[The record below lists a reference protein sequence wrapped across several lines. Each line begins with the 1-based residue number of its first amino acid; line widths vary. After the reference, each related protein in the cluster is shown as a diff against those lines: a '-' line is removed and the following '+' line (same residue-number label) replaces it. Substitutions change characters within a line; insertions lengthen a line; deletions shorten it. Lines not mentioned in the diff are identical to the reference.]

1 MQLLGDP
8 GRFRLVSQRSQ
19 DTRGQ
24 HQPYSTPAHGAA
36 TAAHAV
42 PCGGP
47 AFGRRRPLPDL
58 AADSTPAGGGNTA
71 SPFFSPGLQLHLAL
85 STHSLAHG
93 VQDLTTQPLG
103 PSLPT
108 YPVLLVG
115 ATTGLPEGEQL
126 SSAGVR
132 EVTSAALS
140 VLDTM
145 CRQGNQPQLLQGHS
159 LHSTGR
165 PSRTFAGLAF
175 SRRATSAS
183 KAAFTA
189 ELMRKSPL
197 AVPLQRGQAVLTVHV
212 PVDTRPIIPGTYT
225 VTVKMVGGPVWGAF
239 RGRTDL
245 VLQAG
250 GYPTT
255 SDPSNLACA
264 YVVSEQCAKSVGP
277 KGEPQAP
284 AGQGITNHIFAC
296 VRGPVWDPQ
305 LSHLHCAKFE
315 MPGEEPMQ
323 VEVRGAPQAAG
334 TATTAAAGSPA
345 PAAAGV
351 ADLGGN
357 TLGVAR
363 PAAAMSTA
371 ADVVDHVGDVQMQE
385 AAGLGDVA
393 AAAGGASG
401 PHSGAPPP
409 LPVLVAGES
418 NRAAA
423 AALRA
428 ALQQQPSSQQRVTAR
443 GLSGVRP
450 AAGVGG
456 PPAARARPAGAGPAG
471 VQQQHSGT
479 PAPRPALDQQAAA
492 GQDQEQTAAM
502 QRYLAE
508 LADLNLQRQRRL
520 QQQQQQELQHQ
531 GQSPRPRTGSQVVVL
546 ATLGGVLQHRKPRH
560 LWTFEERAAYDAAS
574 PGDRAGAWPRAP
586 YFLAPE
592 AGVVVHPEHCRIA
605 GVSLA
610 DYTVRDVRRAITAA
624 NPAAPPAPARPAAMP
639 CPAPAQQAGGSGT
652 QPAAQSRLVERE
664 AEWQRAAAQL
674 TTTAAQHFHNNPVAL
689 DPWLHRTSAAAALQ
703 NTPARELQ
711 SYASPSQQSG
721 EGPRRSARLQK
732 QAAGGAGPS
741 TGPATA
747 AAAAVAAVEGDPRM
761 PPPDASLLRAYAQ
774 ARTWLQQLWAC
785 VAPQAAAPPV
795 TDAGFMLGDRMGMW
809 ASGPRGAGALL
820 WSTLRATFLYAV
832 WCAYWSREPAKQT
845 SEHVVREVVSEL
857 RRVMQLRFTAATLT
871 PETLSALPTQLLTAQ
886 LKAAKLE
893 HFVAIWSAGGAL
905 CEVEEVQDVQGHEW
919 AQLGHD
925 ALGGRLLA
933 YLRDQGA
940 TVPDWAVC
948 RVPAGRTAV
957 LEQLR
962 DEFTGWWRLYSAQ
975 SADTPLPFD
984 VTEQLDDAAQQVQTA
999 YMDYVLL
1006 DARTLRSAKRG
1017 PVDPGGASG
1026 PSGPSRRQRQ
1036 HRSRS
1041 TSSLMSLGSAPLHP
1055 GGASSVNVNGLG
1067 SPFKARALVS
1077 HLQQVGADV
1086 AMVQETHA
1094 TDTTA
1099 LESCLRAAQGACL
1112 PWRHCLAASPAA
1124 SPHSCGTAVLAR
1136 SRLSLPGC
1144 VLQPPSTDA
1153 AGRVVCWDWDVG
1165 HLRLRFVC
1173 VYAPTAVADKPAFF
1187 AGLHPH
1193 LATDRVLVVGGDWNC
1208 VTDAS
1213 QEAAPS
1219 PSRAAGAPQLA
1230 SLLAQFSL
1238 VDPWASK
1245 RGGAKGYTHPAT
1257 PKPASPAR
1265 LDRWYVSAT
1274 AAPWVVDVARTY
1286 GAPGDHNGVLLTL
1299 SLPDLP
1305 HAHREQWRF
1314 LTYLLFHPSLRLELQ
1329 QRLEA
1334 HVAANPVTST
1344 GDGACTQWEADK
1356 FFLREAA
1363 TSIHRRHARQTRDGL
1378 HGVVLAADTAA
1389 ALADRPGASAA
1400 QRQAAAMANLAVRE
1414 ERAAAA
1420 AASHNARAAL
1430 MEEHGERGTRW
1441 FHRQADEPA
1450 AGAQEPIT
1458 HLKVPGQPAP
1468 VALTGPGTRNTVS
1481 AAAAAMY
1488 SSTSP
1493 TGLFRVQPVCTASQQ
1508 QLLAAIDRK
1517 VPADLH
1523 AAAEGAGDG
1532 ALSDAELMAALAGSA
1547 NGKAPGSDGVPYEV
1561 YKVFWALLGPRLC
1574 AAAAAA
1580 FAAAADAHD
1589 GGEMAAA
1596 LPASWREGIITLI
1609 YKGKSLDRAE
1619 LASYRPITL
1628 LNCDFKMVS
1637 KAVSARLQPALDAV
1651 VRLIEWMRLDVGAD
1665 GTPRQG
1671 GALYFLDIEKAYDR
1685 VHRQWLYASAEG
1697 LGFGPRMLRWI
1708 RLLTANGSGRVRV
1721 NGMLS
1726 DAFPVLNGLPQGS
1739 TASPPLWVIQ
1749 MQPLTSFL
1757 RRQVEQGALRTP
1769 LLPSGEQAPPA
1780 AHHADDTTLTARDP
1794 AVDGP
1799 VLMAAVQLFCRA
1811 SNARVHPDK
1820 SKAMGLGR
1828 FAHLTGPC
1836 PHTGAPFTTGA
1847 VTHLGVPLSWDSD
1860 AAAADLYTRRARGM
1874 AFVARLWAALSLT
1887 LVGRVHIAKQVL
1899 AAKLAYHF
1907 SFLNPSPAQLKELTD
1922 LVDHFAAR
1930 SMHAEDA
1937 SLVSHGNPLLLPK
1950 RETACL
1956 PYKDGGVNHVDLPAF
1971 LSALQAKTFALLAQ
1985 PGRQPWKMLTRAL
1998 LTHVRPDSATTWAWV
2013 YSDAPAPAGL
2023 PARLAAAVGH
2033 VRSAGVE
2040 QHPPQPAT
2048 QPPAPPPQWR
2058 VSLDQLW
2065 VANAAGAVSY
2075 VHYTGRLLE
2084 PGPGVLPP
2092 AVDGA
2097 WQPACVLQHRKPR
2110 HLWTFEERAAYD
2122 AASPGD
2128 RAGAWPRAPYFLAP
2142 EAGVVVHPEHCRIAG
2157 VSLADYTVRDVRRA
2171 ITAANPAAPPAPAR
2185 PAAMPC
2191 PAPAQQAGGSGTQPA
2206 AQSRLVEREAE
2217 WQRAAVDGAWQPACV
2232 LQHRKPRHLW
2242 TFEERAAYD
2251 AASPG
2256 DRAGAWPR
2264 APYFLAPEAGVVVHP
2279 EHCRIAGV
2287 SLADYTVRDVRRAIT
2302 AANPAAPPAPA
2313 RPAAMP
2319 CPAPAQ
2325 QAEGSGTQP
2334 AAQSRLVEREA
2345 EWQRA
2350 AAQLTTTAAQHFHN
2364 NPVALDPW
2372 LHRTSA
2378 AAGLQNT
2385 PLLTAQLKAAKL
2397 EHFVA
2402 IWTAGGAL
2410 CEVEEVQALAG
2421 VAAPGRLWAF
2431 LHSASCSGLE
2441 PA

>member
-1 MQLLGDP
+1 MGIANTRCRP
-8 GRFRLVSQRSQ
+8 GGRTQ
-19 DTRGQ
+19 G
-24 HQPYSTPAHGAA
+24 
-36 TAAHAV
+36 TAN
-42 PCGGP
+42 GGP
-47 AFGRRRPLPDL
+47 
-58 AADSTPAGGGNTA
+58 
-71 SPFFSPGLQLHLAL
+71 
-85 STHSLAHG
+85 
-93 VQDLTTQPLG
+93 
-103 PSLPT
+103 
-108 YPVLLVG
+108 
-115 ATTGLPEGEQL
+115 
-126 SSAGVR
+126 
-132 EVTSAALS
+132 
-140 VLDTM
+140 
-145 CRQGNQPQLLQGHS
+145 
-159 LHSTGR
+159 
-165 PSRTFAGLAF
+165 
-175 SRRATSAS
+175 RA
-183 KAAFTA
+183 
-189 ELMRKSPL
+189 
-197 AVPLQRGQAVLTVHV
+197 
-212 PVDTRPIIPGTYT
+212 
-225 VTVKMVGGPVWGAF
+225 
-239 RGRTDL
+239 
-245 VLQAG
+245 
-250 GYPTT
+250 
-255 SDPSNLACA
+255 
-264 YVVSEQCAKSVGP
+264 
-277 KGEPQAP
+277 GEP
-284 AGQGITNHIFAC
+284 G
-296 VRGPVWDPQ
+296 
-305 LSHLHCAKFE
+305 
-315 MPGEEPMQ
+315 
-323 VEVRGAPQAAG
+323 
-334 TATTAAAGSPA
+334 
-345 PAAAGV
+345 
-351 ADLGGN
+351 
-357 TLGVAR
+357 
-363 PAAAMSTA
+363 
-371 ADVVDHVGDVQMQE
+371 
-385 AAGLGDVA
+385 
-393 AAAGGASG
+393 
-401 PHSGAPPP
+401 
-409 LPVLVAGES
+409 
-418 NRAAA
+418 
-423 AALRA
+423 
-428 ALQQQPSSQQRVTAR
+428 
-443 GLSGVRP
+443 
-450 AAGVGG
+450 
-456 PPAARARPAGAGPAG
+456 
-471 VQQQHSGT
+471 
-479 PAPRPALDQQAAA
+479 
-492 GQDQEQTAAM
+492 
-502 QRYLAE
+502 
-508 LADLNLQRQRRL
+508 
-520 QQQQQQELQHQ
+520 
-531 GQSPRPRTGSQVVVL
+531 
-546 ATLGGVLQHRKPRH
+546 
-560 LWTFEERAAYDAAS
+560 
-574 PGDRAGAWPRAP
+574 
-586 YFLAPE
+586 
-592 AGVVVHPEHCRIA
+592 
-605 GVSLA
+605 
-610 DYTVRDVRRAITAA
+610 
-624 NPAAPPAPARPAAMP
+624 
-639 CPAPAQQAGGSGT
+639 
-652 QPAAQSRLVERE
+652 
-664 AEWQRAAAQL
+664 
-674 TTTAAQHFHNNPVAL
+674 
-689 DPWLHRTSAAAALQ
+689 
-703 NTPARELQ
+703 
-711 SYASPSQQSG
+711 
-721 EGPRRSARLQK
+721 
-732 QAAGGAGPS
+732 
-741 TGPATA
+741 
-747 AAAAVAAVEGDPRM
+747 
-761 PPPDASLLRAYAQ
+761 
-774 ARTWLQQLWAC
+774 
-785 VAPQAAAPPV
+785 
-795 TDAGFMLGDRMGMW
+795 
-809 ASGPRGAGALL
+809 
-820 WSTLRATFLYAV
+820 
-832 WCAYWSREPAKQT
+832 
-845 SEHVVREVVSEL
+845 
-857 RRVMQLRFTAATLT
+857 
-871 PETLSALPTQLLTAQ
+871 
-886 LKAAKLE
+886 
-893 HFVAIWSAGGAL
+893 
-905 CEVEEVQDVQGHEW
+905 
-919 AQLGHD
+919 
-925 ALGGRLLA
+925 
-933 YLRDQGA
+933 
-940 TVPDWAVC
+940 
-948 RVPAGRTAV
+948 
-957 LEQLR
+957 
-962 DEFTGWWRLYSAQ
+962 
-975 SADTPLPFD
+975 
-984 VTEQLDDAAQQVQTA
+984 
-999 YMDYVLL
+999 
-1006 DARTLRSAKRG
+1006 
-1017 PVDPGGASG
+1017 
-1026 PSGPSRRQRQ
+1026 
-1036 HRSRS
+1036 
-1041 TSSLMSLGSAPLHP
+1041 
-1055 GGASSVNVNGLG
+1055 
-1067 SPFKARALVS
+1067 
-1077 HLQQVGADV
+1077 
-1086 AMVQETHA
+1086 
-1094 TDTTA
+1094 
-1099 LESCLRAAQGACL
+1099 
-1112 PWRHCLAASPAA
+1112 
-1124 SPHSCGTAVLAR
+1124 
-1136 SRLSLPGC
+1136 
-1144 VLQPPSTDA
+1144 
-1153 AGRVVCWDWDVG
+1153 
-1165 HLRLRFVC
+1165 
-1173 VYAPTAVADKPAFF
+1173 
-1187 AGLHPH
+1187 
-1193 LATDRVLVVGGDWNC
+1193 VLVVGGDWNC

-1230 SLLAQFSL
+1230 SLLAQFGL

-1257 PKPASPAR
+1257 PKPATPAR

-1314 LTYLLFHPSLRLELQ
+1314 PTYLLFHPSLRLELE

-1334 HVAANPVTST
+1334 HVAANPVAST
-1344 GDGACTQWEADK
+1344 GDGACTQWESDK

-1430 MEEHGERGTRW
+1430 MEEHGERGTPW

-1468 VALTGPGTRNTVS
+1468 VALTGLGTRNTVS

-1523 AAAEGAGDG
+1523 AAAEGSGDG

-1580 FAAAADAHD
+1580 FVAAADAHD

-1651 VRLIEWMRLDVGAD
+1651 VDELQTAFITGRWIGDNALYLQGLIEWMRLDVGAD

-1708 RLLTANGSGRVRV
+1708 RLLTANGSARVCV

-1836 PHTGAPFTTGA
+1836 PHTGVPFTTGA

-2033 VRSAGVE
+2033 VRGAGVE

-2048 QPPAPPPQWR
+2048 QPPAAPPQWR

-2191 PAPAQQAGGSGTQPA
+2191 PAPTQQARDSGPQPV
-2206 AQSRLVEREAE
+2206 AQSRLA
-2217 WQRAAVDGAWQPACV
+2217 
-2232 LQHRKPRHLW
+2232 
-2242 TFEERAAYD
+2242 
-2251 AASPG
+2251 
-2256 DRAGAWPR
+2256 
-2264 APYFLAPEAGVVVHP
+2264 
-2279 EHCRIAGV
+2279 
-2287 SLADYTVRDVRRAIT
+2287 
-2302 AANPAAPPAPA
+2302 
-2313 RPAAMP
+2313 
-2319 CPAPAQ
+2319 
-2325 QAEGSGTQP
+2325 
-2334 AAQSRLVEREA
+2334 EREA

-2385 PLLTAQLKAAKL
+2385 PARELQSYASPSQQSGEGPRRSARLQEQAAGGAGPSTGPATAAAAAAAAVEGDPRMPPPDASLLRGTWRRLWDSHASRGAKVLVYRLQHAYLPCGLYRAGKGIRPRVTTGCGGLGAHCPHPACGPPGPRAWASLTHIFLECPAYAQARTWLQQLWACVAPQAAAPPVTDAGFMLGDRMGMWASGPRGAGALLWSTLRATFLYAVWCAYWSREPAKQTSEHVVREVVSELRRVMQLRFTAATLTPETLSALPTQLLTAQLKAAKL

-2402 IWTAGGAL
+2402 IWSAGGAL

-2421 VAAPGRLWAF
+2421 VAAPGRLWDF

>member
-1 MQLLGDP
+1 M
-8 GRFRLVSQRSQ
+8 
-19 DTRGQ
+19 
-24 HQPYSTPAHGAA
+24 PY
-36 TAAHAV
+36 
-42 PCGGP
+42 
-47 AFGRRRPLPDL
+47 L
-58 AADSTPAGGGNTA
+58 AADRTPAGGGNAA

-93 VQDLTTQPLG
+93 VQDLTTQPQG

-108 YPVLLVG
+108 YPVLL
-115 ATTGLPEGEQL
+115 
-126 SSAGVR
+126 
-132 EVTSAALS
+132 
-140 VLDTM
+140 
-145 CRQGNQPQLLQGHS
+145 GNQPQLLQGHS

-197 AVPLQRGQAVLTVHV
+197 AVPLQRGQAVLMVHV

-239 RGRTDL
+239 RGRTNL

-264 YVVSEQCAKSVGP
+264 YVVSEQCARSVGP

-296 VRGPVWDPQ
+296 VRGPIWDPQ

-334 TATTAAAGSPA
+334 TATTAAAGSPT

-351 ADLGGN
+351 TDLGGN
-357 TLGVAR
+357 TLGGVR
-363 PAAAMSTA
+363 PAAAMATA
-371 ADVVDHVGDVQMQE
+371 ADIVDHVGDVQMQE
-385 AAGLGDVA
+385 AAGLGDAA

-401 PHSGAPPP
+401 PYSGAPPP
-409 LPVLVAGES
+409 VPVLVAGGS

-428 ALQQQPSSQQRVTAR
+428 ALQQQPSSQQRVAAG
-443 GLSGVRP
+443 GLSGVQP
-450 AAGVGG
+450 VAGVGG
-456 PPAARARPAGAGPAG
+456 PPAARPRPAGAGPAG
-471 VQQQHSGT
+471 VQQQHSGA
-479 PAPRPALDQQAAA
+479 PAPRPPLDQQAAA
-492 GQDQEQTAAM
+492 GQEQEQTAVM
-502 QRYLAE
+502 RRYLAE
-508 LADLNLQRQRRL
+508 LADLNLQQQRRL
-520 QQQQQQELQHQ
+520 QQQQQQELQRQ
-531 GQSPRPRTGSQVVVL
+531 GQSPRPRTSSQVVVL
-546 ATLGGVLQHRKPRH
+546 ATLGGQDGAGGGTGTAASRRGQRVDIVDH
-560 LWTFEERAAYDAAS
+560 LWWRGEAPVLPGTRAAAAPLRAERQQQPSSQQRVAAGGLSGGQPSAGVGGPPAARRRTADAG
-574 PGDRAGAWPRAP
+574 PAGA
-586 YFLAPE
+586 
-592 AGVVVHPEHCRIA
+592 
-605 GVSLA
+605 
-610 DYTVRDVRRAITAA
+610 
-624 NPAAPPAPARPAAMP
+624 
-639 CPAPAQQAGGSGT
+639 QQQPSGA
-652 QPAAQSRLVERE
+652 PAAQPPFD
-664 AEWQRAAAQL
+664 QRAAARQDQQL
-674 TTTAAQHFHNNPVAL
+674 
-689 DPWLHRTSAAAALQ
+689 AAAMQRYLAYMADLHLQ
-703 NTPARELQ
+703 QQRRVQQQQQQELQ
-711 SYASPSQQSG
+711 
-721 EGPRRSARLQK
+721 R
-732 QAAGGAGPS
+732 
-741 TGPATA
+741 
-747 AAAAVAAVEGDPRM
+747 
-761 PPPDASLLRAYAQ
+761 
-774 ARTWLQQLWAC
+774 
-785 VAPQAAAPPV
+785 
-795 TDAGFMLGDRMGMW
+795 
-809 ASGPRGAGALL
+809 
-820 WSTLRATFLYAV
+820 
-832 WCAYWSREPAKQT
+832 
-845 SEHVVREVVSEL
+845 
-857 RRVMQLRFTAATLT
+857 
-871 PETLSALPTQLLTAQ
+871 
-886 LKAAKLE
+886 
-893 HFVAIWSAGGAL
+893 
-905 CEVEEVQDVQGHEW
+905 
-919 AQLGHD
+919 
-925 ALGGRLLA
+925 
-933 YLRDQGA
+933 QGA

-957 LEQLR
+957 LAQLR

-975 SADTPLPFD
+975 PADTPLPSD

-1017 PVDPGGASG
+1017 PADPGGA
-1026 PSGPSRRQRQ
+1026 SGPSRRQRQ

-1041 TSSLMSLGSAPLHP
+1041 TSSLMSLGSAPLRP
-1055 GGASSVNVNGLG
+1055 GGASSG
-1067 SPFKARALVS
+1067 
-1077 HLQQVGADV
+1077 
-1086 AMVQETHA
+1086 
-1094 TDTTA
+1094 
-1099 LESCLRAAQGACL
+1099 
-1112 PWRHCLAASPAA
+1112 AASMSTSSGGA
-1124 SPHSCGTAVLAR
+1124 
-1136 SRLSLPGC
+1136 
-1144 VLQPPSTDA
+1144 PPSQGGGRRGKRHSSNSNRNRHGA
-1153 AGRVVCWDWDVG
+1153 AV
-1165 HLRLRFVC
+1165 
-1173 VYAPTAVADKPAFF
+1173 
-1187 AGLHPH
+1187 
-1193 LATDRVLVVGGDWNC
+1193 
-1208 VTDAS
+1208 
-1213 QEAAPS
+1213 
-1219 PSRAAGAPQLA
+1219 AGAPQLA

-1257 PKPASPAR
+1257 PKPATPAR

-1286 GAPGDHNGVLLTL
+1286 GAPGDHNGALLTL

-1314 LTYLLFHPSLRLELQ
+1314 PTYLLFHPSLRLELE

-1334 HVAANPVTST
+1334 HVAANPVAST

-1378 HGVVLAADTAA
+1378 HGVVLAADAAA
-1389 ALADRPGASAA
+1389 ALADRPGASTA
-1400 QRQAAAMANLAVRE
+1400 QRQAAAMANLAGRE

-1493 TGLFRVQPVCTASQQ
+1493 TGLFRVQPVCTVSQQ

-1517 VPADLH
+1517 VPADLQ
-1523 AAAEGAGDG
+1523 AAAEGSGDG

-1580 FAAAADAHD
+1580 FAAAADARD
-1589 GGEMAAA
+1589 GGAMAAA

-1628 LNCDFKMVS
+1628 LKCDFKMVS

-1651 VRLIEWMRLDVGAD
+1651 VGELQTAFITGRWIGDNALYLQGLIEWMRLDVGAD

-1708 RLLTANGSGRVRV
+1708 RLLTANGSARVCV

-1836 PHTGAPFTTGA
+1836 PHTGVPFTTGA

-1907 SFLNPSPAQLKELTD
+1907 SFLNPSPAQLKEFTD
-1922 LVDHFAAR
+1922 LVDHSAAR
-1930 SMHAEDA
+1930 SMHAGDA

-1956 PYKDGGVNHVDLPAF
+1956 PYKDGGVKDLGLGVLLLGRRGKGRHVGNLVAMGRTTGAYVWSRWDVGGVSATGLAPAH
-1971 LSALQAKTFALLAQ
+1971 TLAQ
-1985 PGRQPWKMLTRAL
+1985 
-1998 LTHVRPDSATTWAWV
+1998 
-2013 YSDAPAPAGL
+2013 
-2023 PARLAAAVGH
+2023 AV
-2033 VRSAGVE
+2033 
-2040 QHPPQPAT
+2040 
-2048 QPPAPPPQWR
+2048 
-2058 VSLDQLW
+2058 
-2065 VANAAGAVSY
+2065 
-2075 VHYTGRLLE
+2075 
-2084 PGPGVLPP
+2084 
-2092 AVDGA
+2092 
-2097 WQPACVLQHRKPR
+2097 
-2110 HLWTFEERAAYD
+2110 F
-2122 AASPGD
+2122 
-2128 RAGAWPRAPYFLAP
+2128 
-2142 EAGVVVHPEHCRIAG
+2142 
-2157 VSLADYTVRDVRRA
+2157 
-2171 ITAANPAAPPAPAR
+2171 
-2185 PAAMPC
+2185 
-2191 PAPAQQAGGSGTQPA
+2191 
-2206 AQSRLVEREAE
+2206 
-2217 WQRAAVDGAWQPACV
+2217 
-2232 LQHRKPRHLW
+2232 
-2242 TFEERAAYD
+2242 
-2251 AASPG
+2251 
-2256 DRAGAWPR
+2256 
-2264 APYFLAPEAGVVVHP
+2264 
-2279 EHCRIAGV
+2279 
-2287 SLADYTVRDVRRAIT
+2287 
-2302 AANPAAPPAPA
+2302 
-2313 RPAAMP
+2313 
-2319 CPAPAQ
+2319 
-2325 QAEGSGTQP
+2325 
-2334 AAQSRLVEREA
+2334 
-2345 EWQRA
+2345 
-2350 AAQLTTTAAQHFHN
+2350 
-2364 NPVALDPW
+2364 
-2372 LHRTSA
+2372 
-2378 AAGLQNT
+2378 
-2385 PLLTAQLKAAKL
+2385 
-2397 EHFVA
+2397 
-2402 IWTAGGAL
+2402 
-2410 CEVEEVQALAG
+2410 
-2421 VAAPGRLWAF
+2421 
-2431 LHSASCSGLE
+2431 
-2441 PA
+2441 

>member
-1 MQLLGDP
+1 MGSRGSHSLCRGCLEQSRAD
-8 GRFRLVSQRSQ
+8 SSAQQRQS
-19 DTRGQ
+19 
-24 HQPYSTPAHGAA
+24 
-36 TAAHAV
+36 
-42 PCGGP
+42 P
-47 AFGRRRPLPDL
+47 AF
-58 AADSTPAGGGNTA
+58 
-71 SPFFSPGLQLHLAL
+71 F
-85 STHSLAHG
+85 
-93 VQDLTTQPLG
+93 
-103 PSLPT
+103 PT
-108 YPVLLVG
+108 SG
-115 ATTGLPEGEQL
+115 
-126 SSAGVR
+126 
-132 EVTSAALS
+132 
-140 VLDTM
+140 
-145 CRQGNQPQLLQGHS
+145 
-159 LHSTGR
+159 
-165 PSRTFAGLAF
+165 
-175 SRRATSAS
+175 RATDSGLI
-183 KAAFTA
+183 AARSSGT
-189 ELMRKSPL
+189 RQPSSP
-197 AVPLQRGQAVLTVHV
+197 
-212 PVDTRPIIPGTYT
+212 
-225 VTVKMVGGPVWGAF
+225 
-239 RGRTDL
+239 
-245 VLQAG
+245 
-250 GYPTT
+250 
-255 SDPSNLACA
+255 
-264 YVVSEQCAKSVGP
+264 
-277 KGEPQAP
+277 
-284 AGQGITNHIFAC
+284 
-296 VRGPVWDPQ
+296 
-305 LSHLHCAKFE
+305 
-315 MPGEEPMQ
+315 
-323 VEVRGAPQAAG
+323 
-334 TATTAAAGSPA
+334 
-345 PAAAGV
+345 PAAAQPVTAGHAQPRQPQSR
-351 ADLGGN
+351 AD
-357 TLGVAR
+357 
-363 PAAAMSTA
+363 
-371 ADVVDHVGDVQMQE
+371 
-385 AAGLGDVA
+385 
-393 AAAGGASG
+393 
-401 PHSGAPPP
+401 
-409 LPVLVAGES
+409 
-418 NRAAA
+418 
-423 AALRA
+423 
-428 ALQQQPSSQQRVTAR
+428 SSAQQR
-443 GLSGVRP
+443 
-450 AAGVGG
+450 
-456 PPAARARPAGAGPAG
+456 
-471 VQQQHSGT
+471 H
-479 PAPRPALDQQAAA
+479 
-492 GQDQEQTAAM
+492 
-502 QRYLAE
+502 
-508 LADLNLQRQRRL
+508 
-520 QQQQQQELQHQ
+520 
-531 GQSPRPRTGSQVVVL
+531 
-546 ATLGGVLQHRKPRH
+546 
-560 LWTFEERAAYDAAS
+560 
-574 PGDRAGAWPRAP
+574 
-586 YFLAPE
+586 
-592 AGVVVHPEHCRIA
+592 
-605 GVSLA
+605 
-610 DYTVRDVRRAITAA
+610 
-624 NPAAPPAPARPAAMP
+624 
-639 CPAPAQQAGGSGT
+639 
-652 QPAAQSRLVERE
+652 
-664 AEWQRAAAQL
+664 
-674 TTTAAQHFHNNPVAL
+674 
-689 DPWLHRTSAAAALQ
+689 
-703 NTPARELQ
+703 
-711 SYASPSQQSG
+711 
-721 EGPRRSARLQK
+721 
-732 QAAGGAGPS
+732 
-741 TGPATA
+741 
-747 AAAAVAAVEGDPRM
+747 
-761 PPPDASLLRAYAQ
+761 
-774 ARTWLQQLWAC
+774 
-785 VAPQAAAPPV
+785 
-795 TDAGFMLGDRMGMW
+795 
-809 ASGPRGAGALL
+809 
-820 WSTLRATFLYAV
+820 
-832 WCAYWSREPAKQT
+832 
-845 SEHVVREVVSEL
+845 
-857 RRVMQLRFTAATLT
+857 
-871 PETLSALPTQLLTAQ
+871 
-886 LKAAKLE
+886 
-893 HFVAIWSAGGAL
+893 
-905 CEVEEVQDVQGHEW
+905 
-919 AQLGHD
+919 
-925 ALGGRLLA
+925 
-933 YLRDQGA
+933 
-940 TVPDWAVC
+940 
-948 RVPAGRTAV
+948 
-957 LEQLR
+957 
-962 DEFTGWWRLYSAQ
+962 
-975 SADTPLPFD
+975 
-984 VTEQLDDAAQQVQTA
+984 
-999 YMDYVLL
+999 
-1006 DARTLRSAKRG
+1006 
-1017 PVDPGGASG
+1017 
-1026 PSGPSRRQRQ
+1026 
-1036 HRSRS
+1036 
-1041 TSSLMSLGSAPLHP
+1041 
-1055 GGASSVNVNGLG
+1055 
-1067 SPFKARALVS
+1067 
-1077 HLQQVGADV
+1077 
-1086 AMVQETHA
+1086 
-1094 TDTTA
+1094 
-1099 LESCLRAAQGACL
+1099 
-1112 PWRHCLAASPAA
+1112 SPAFFPT
-1124 SPHSCGTAVLAR
+1124 S
-1136 SRLSLPGC
+1136 
-1144 VLQPPSTDA
+1144 
-1153 AGRVVCWDWDVG
+1153 GRVVCWDWDVG

-1193 LATDRVLVVGGDWNC
+1193 LATDRVLVV
-1208 VTDAS
+1208 
-1213 QEAAPS
+1213 
-1219 PSRAAGAPQLA
+1219 
-1230 SLLAQFSL
+1230 
-1238 VDPWASK
+1238 
-1245 RGGAKGYTHPAT
+1245 
-1257 PKPASPAR
+1257 
-1265 LDRWYVSAT
+1265 
-1274 AAPWVVDVARTY
+1274 
-1286 GAPGDHNGVLLTL
+1286 
-1299 SLPDLP
+1299 
-1305 HAHREQWRF
+1305 
-1314 LTYLLFHPSLRLELQ
+1314 
-1329 QRLEA
+1329 
-1334 HVAANPVTST
+1334 

-1481 AAAAAMY
+1481 AAATAMY
-1488 SSTSP
+1488 SSASP

-1523 AAAEGAGDG
+1523 AAAEGSGDG

-1609 YKGKSLDRAE
+1609 YKGKSLDRAD

-1651 VRLIEWMRLDVGAD
+1651 VDELQTAFITGRWIGDNALYLQGLIEWMRLDVGAD

-1708 RLLTANGSGRVRV
+1708 RLLTANGSARVCV

-1836 PHTGAPFTTGA
+1836 PHTGVPFTTGA

-1907 SFLNPSPAQLKELTD
+1907 SFLNPSPAQLKDLTA

-2048 QPPAPPPQWR
+2048 QPPAAPPQWR

-2122 AASPGD
+2122 AALPGD

-2191 PAPAQQAGGSGTQPA
+2191 PAPTQQAGASGPQPV
-2206 AQSRLVEREAE
+2206 AQSRLA
-2217 WQRAAVDGAWQPACV
+2217 
-2232 LQHRKPRHLW
+2232 
-2242 TFEERAAYD
+2242 
-2251 AASPG
+2251 
-2256 DRAGAWPR
+2256 
-2264 APYFLAPEAGVVVHP
+2264 
-2279 EHCRIAGV
+2279 
-2287 SLADYTVRDVRRAIT
+2287 
-2302 AANPAAPPAPA
+2302 
-2313 RPAAMP
+2313 
-2319 CPAPAQ
+2319 
-2325 QAEGSGTQP
+2325 
-2334 AAQSRLVEREA
+2334 EREA

-2385 PLLTAQLKAAKL
+2385 PARELQSYASPSQQSAYAQARTWLQQLWACLAPQAAAPPVMDAGFMLGDRMGMWASGPRGAGALLWSTLRATFLYAVWCAYWSREPAKQTSEHVVREVVSELRRVMQLRFTAATLTPETLSALPTQLLTAQLKAAKL
-2397 EHFVA
+2397 AHFVA
-2402 IWTAGGAL
+2402 IWTAGGTF

-2421 VAAPGRLWAF
+2421 VAAPGRLWDF

>member
-1 MQLLGDP
+1 MP
-8 GRFRLVSQRSQ
+8 V
-19 DTRGQ
+19 
-24 HQPYSTPAHGAA
+24 
-36 TAAHAV
+36 
-42 PCGGP
+42 
-47 AFGRRRPLPDL
+47 RRRPLARHVLQRAAAGQDQEQTAVMQQYLADL
-58 AADSTPAGGGNTA
+58 AELTLQQQRRLQQQQQQELQRQGQSPRPRTGSQVRVLATRGGQDGAGGG
-71 SPFFSPGLQLHLAL
+71 
-85 STHSLAHG
+85 
-93 VQDLTTQPLG
+93 
-103 PSLPT
+103 
-108 YPVLLVG
+108 
-115 ATTGLPEGEQL
+115 
-126 SSAGVR
+126 
-132 EVTSAALS
+132 
-140 VLDTM
+140 
-145 CRQGNQPQLLQGHS
+145 
-159 LHSTGR
+159 
-165 PSRTFAGLAF
+165 
-175 SRRATSAS
+175 
-183 KAAFTA
+183 
-189 ELMRKSPL
+189 
-197 AVPLQRGQAVLTVHV
+197 
-212 PVDTRPIIPGTYT
+212 
-225 VTVKMVGGPVWGAF
+225 
-239 RGRTDL
+239 
-245 VLQAG
+245 
-250 GYPTT
+250 
-255 SDPSNLACA
+255 
-264 YVVSEQCAKSVGP
+264 
-277 KGEPQAP
+277 
-284 AGQGITNHIFAC
+284 
-296 VRGPVWDPQ
+296 
-305 LSHLHCAKFE
+305 
-315 MPGEEPMQ
+315 
-323 VEVRGAPQAAG
+323 AG
-334 TATTAAAGSPA
+334 TAASRRGQR
-345 PAAAGV
+345 V
-351 ADLGGN
+351 DI
-357 TLGVAR
+357 
-363 PAAAMSTA
+363 
-371 ADVVDHVGDVQMQE
+371 VDHMGDVQMQE
-385 AAGLGDVA
+385 AAGLGDAA
-393 AAAGGASG
+393 AAAGGASR
-401 PHSGAPPP
+401 PHSGASPSRPA
-409 LPVLVAGES
+409 LVAGGS
-418 NRAAA
+418 TRAAA
-423 AALRA
+423 APLRA
-428 ALQQQPSSQQRVTAR
+428 ERQQQPSSQQRGAAG
-443 GLSGVRP
+443 GLSGGQP
-450 AAGVGG
+450 SAGVGG
-456 PPAARARPAGAGPAG
+456 PPAAMRRTADAGPAG
-471 VQQQHSGT
+471 AQQPPSGA
-479 PAPRPALDQQAAA
+479 PAPQPPFDQRAAA
-492 GQDQEQTAAM
+492 RQEQKLQVVMRQYLAD
-502 QRYLAE
+502 LAE
-508 LADLNLQRQRRL
+508 LTLQQQRRVE
-520 QQQQQQELQHQ
+520 QQQQQEQQ
-531 GQSPRPRTGSQVVVL
+531 RQVQSLMPRTGSRFGVL
-546 ATLGGVLQHRKPRH
+546 ATLGGQDGAGDGAATVASGRGRRVQPAAHTPQPPPQQQPRSKGRCG
-560 LWTFEERAAYDAAS
+560 LAQL
-574 PGDRAGAWPRAP
+574 PQQRAGRLGGGLPPPQDGASSPPHVPTGRPAGGQHAGGGSGSGRQGGGAGRAVP
-586 YFLAPE
+586 QPPPQ
-592 AGVVVHPEHCRIA
+592 AGPPPQTSQPAGGGKGRGRGLGVPA
-605 GVSLA
+605 GVSA
-610 DYTVRDVRRAITAA
+610 DTAGRA
-624 NPAAPPAPARPAAMP
+624 
-639 CPAPAQQAGGSGT
+639 G
-652 QPAAQSRLVERE
+652 
-664 AEWQRAAAQL
+664 
-674 TTTAAQHFHNNPVAL
+674 
-689 DPWLHRTSAAAALQ
+689 
-703 NTPARELQ
+703 
-711 SYASPSQQSG
+711 
-721 EGPRRSARLQK
+721 
-732 QAAGGAGPS
+732 GGAGS
-741 TGPATA
+741 EAEYG
-747 AAAAVAAVEGDPRM
+747 AVCLNRD
-761 PPPDASLLRAYAQ
+761 
-774 ARTWLQQLWAC
+774 TC
-785 VAPQAAAPPV
+785 VAIGSDLV
-795 TDAGFMLGDRMGMW
+795 TYQNR
-809 ASGPRGAGALL
+809 
-820 WSTLRATFLYAV
+820 
-832 WCAYWSREPAKQT
+832 CA
-845 SEHVVREVVSEL
+845 
-857 RRVMQLRFTAATLT
+857 
-871 PETLSALPTQLLTAQ
+871 
-886 LKAAKLE
+886 
-893 HFVAIWSAGGAL
+893 
-905 CEVEEVQDVQGHEW
+905 DVQGYEW
-919 AQLGHD
+919 AQLGRD
-925 ALGGRLLA
+925 ALGGRLLG

-957 LEQLR
+957 LAQLR

-975 SADTPLPFD
+975 PAGTPLPSD
-984 VTEQLDDAAQQVQTA
+984 VTEQLDDAAQQQQQQPQLPRRCRGRRGLIMRPPVRA
-999 YMDYVLL
+999 ANLRLL
-1006 DARTLRSAKRG
+1006 T
-1017 PVDPGGASG
+1017 
-1026 PSGPSRRQRQ
+1026 
-1036 HRSRS
+1036 
-1041 TSSLMSLGSAPLHP
+1041 
-1055 GGASSVNVNGLG
+1055 VNVNGLG
-1067 SPFKARALVS
+1067 SPPKARALVS

-1124 SPHSCGTAVLAR
+1124 SPHSCGAAILAR
-1136 SRLSLPGC
+1136 SRLSLPGR

-1257 PKPASPAR
+1257 PKPATPAR

-1314 LTYLLFHPSLRLELQ
+1314 PTYLLFHPSLRLELE
-1329 QRLEA
+1329 QRLVA
-1334 HVAANPVTST
+1334 HVAANPVAST

-1378 HGVVLAADTAA
+1378 HGVVLAADAAA

-1517 VPADLH
+1517 VPADLQ
-1523 AAAEGAGDG
+1523 ATAEGSGDG

-1651 VRLIEWMRLDVGAD
+1651 VDELQTAFITGRWIGDNALYLQGLIEWMRLDVGAD

-1708 RLLTANGSGRVRV
+1708 RLLTANGSARVCV

-1828 FAHLTGPC
+1828 FL
-1836 PHTGAPFTTGA
+1836 
-1847 VTHLGVPLSWDSD
+1847 
-1860 AAAADLYTRRARGM
+1860 TRRARGM

-1930 SMHAEDA
+1930 SVHAEDA

-1956 PYKDGGVNHVDLPAF
+1956 PYKDGGINHVDLPAF

-1985 PGRQPWKMLTRAL
+1985 PGRQPWKTLTRAL

-2040 QHPPQPAT
+2040 QRPPQPAT
-2048 QPPAPPPQWR
+2048 QPPAAPPQWR

-2122 AASPGD
+2122 AASPGE

-2171 ITAANPAAPPAPAR
+2171 ITAANPAAPLAPAR

-2206 AQSRLVEREAE
+2206 AQSRLA
-2217 WQRAAVDGAWQPACV
+2217 
-2232 LQHRKPRHLW
+2232 
-2242 TFEERAAYD
+2242 
-2251 AASPG
+2251 
-2256 DRAGAWPR
+2256 
-2264 APYFLAPEAGVVVHP
+2264 
-2279 EHCRIAGV
+2279 
-2287 SLADYTVRDVRRAIT
+2287 
-2302 AANPAAPPAPA
+2302 
-2313 RPAAMP
+2313 
-2319 CPAPAQ
+2319 
-2325 QAEGSGTQP
+2325 
-2334 AAQSRLVEREA
+2334 EREA

-2372 LHRTSA
+2372 LHR
-2378 AAGLQNT
+2378 
-2385 PLLTAQLKAAKL
+2385 
-2397 EHFVA
+2397 
-2402 IWTAGGAL
+2402 AGG
-2410 CEVEEVQALAG
+2410 
-2421 VAAPGRLWAF
+2421 GRGGA
-2431 LHSASCSGLE
+2431 
-2441 PA
+2441 